1 MKTKIKKGDKVKIIN
16 GDYCFENYSEFFEKL
31 GFNEAVHIEHWGNPS
46 NATCMIGFIK
56 EAG

>member
-1 MKTKIKKGDKVKIIN
+1 MVSTL
-16 GDYCFENYSEFFEKL
+16 YSNVSITAKPFFEKL